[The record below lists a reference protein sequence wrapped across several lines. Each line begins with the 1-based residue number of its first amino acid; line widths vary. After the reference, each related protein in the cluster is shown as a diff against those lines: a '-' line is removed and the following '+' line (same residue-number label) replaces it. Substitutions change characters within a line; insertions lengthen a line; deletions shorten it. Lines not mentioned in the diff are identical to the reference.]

1 MFAII
6 ESGSK
11 QFIIQEGD
19 SIRVEKIEGEP
30 SSTVIL
36 DKVLLVADGEK
47 ISVGTPYLKGM
58 TVTTKKVRDGKN
70 KKLVIYKYK
79 RRKDFDKKKGHRQKN
94 STLKIEKINFLR

>member
-11 QFIIQEGD
+11 QYKIQEGD

-30 SSTVIL
+30 ASTITL

-47 ISVGTPYLKGM
+47 ISVGRPYLEGA

-70 KKLVIYKYK
+70 EKLVIYKYK
-79 RRKDFDKKKGHRQKN
+79 RRKDFEKKKGHRQKN
-94 STLKIEKINFLR
+94 SVLKIEKINLQ